1 MGKDMMPS
9 FKFSS
14 NWKDGQL
21 VYVAYLEDS
30 SGEKVK
36 ISSNDYDELCEK

>member
-21 VYVAYLEDS
+21 VYVAYLDVS
-30 SGEKVK
+30 ANLKLGQ
-36 ISSNDYDELCEK
+36 LAH